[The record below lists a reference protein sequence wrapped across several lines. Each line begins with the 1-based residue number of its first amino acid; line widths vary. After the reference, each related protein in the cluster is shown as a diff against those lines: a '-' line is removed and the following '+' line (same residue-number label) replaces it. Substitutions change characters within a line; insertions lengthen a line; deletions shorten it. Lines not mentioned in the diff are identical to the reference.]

1 MMSVDDT
8 IKERVA
14 EEHVRVRHVNLRTK
28 HLLTF
33 CIFSSLHFT
42 EKLEVLLNATVTVRA
57 LCSWYLHSTTTCT
70 DLLLCL
76 VIYICKPLL
85 DEFLCPLVK
94 LIEVVRSVTLIF
106 PLETEPLDVLLDRV
120 YVLSILLYRVCI
132 VKAEVCLS
140 AIFLSKS
147 EVDAD
152 TLRMSDVKVA
162 VRFWRETC
170 HNGFM
175 FSAGE
180 IRLNNFFQK
189 VEISSLSYFFVYLF
203 HIFGNNEFQIILR
216 IYGFFSIFVTE
227 NQKIIN
233 MIKSMTGYGKAEA
246 ILETG
251 KITVEVR
258 SLNGKTADISIKT
271 SMLPKDKEM
280 TVRQKIAAALTRGN
294 IDFFV
299 TYEPNAADSAKKINM
314 DLAMEYYSQLFELGS
329 RIGKANKSIVGAE
342 NLWTQGPN
350 DLLSMIMRMPEVM
363 DVKKQ
368 DVITDEN
375 WPLVEACIDQALAN
389 INAFRAQEGEVLYKD
404 VTSKVNN
411 ILEFSKQVET
421 YEQERV
427 DAIREKILN
436 RFAELKAEPD
446 QSRLEQE
453 MIFYI
458 EKLDLNEERVRLRQH
473 CRYFLETLDN
483 EPNPGKKLGFIA
495 QEMGRE
501 INTTGSKANH
511 TEIQKLVV
519 KMKDELEKIKEQS
532 LNIL

>member
-1 MMSVDDT
+1 
-8 IKERVA
+8 
-14 EEHVRVRHVNLRTK
+14 
-28 HLLTF
+28 
-33 CIFSSLHFT
+33 
-42 EKLEVLLNATVTVRA
+42 
-57 LCSWYLHSTTTCT
+57 
-70 DLLLCL
+70 
-76 VIYICKPLL
+76 
-85 DEFLCPLVK
+85 
-94 LIEVVRSVTLIF
+94 
-106 PLETEPLDVLLDRV
+106 
-120 YVLSILLYRVCI
+120 
-132 VKAEVCLS
+132 
-140 AIFLSKS
+140 
-147 EVDAD
+147 
-152 TLRMSDVKVA
+152 
-162 VRFWRETC
+162 
-170 HNGFM
+170 
-175 FSAGE
+175 
-180 IRLNNFFQK
+180 
-189 VEISSLSYFFVYLF
+189 
-203 HIFGNNEFQIILR
+203 
-216 IYGFFSIFVTE
+216 
-227 NQKIIN
+227 

-280 TVRQKIAAALTRGN
+280 AIRQKIAAELTRGN
-294 IDFFV
+294 IDFFIS
-299 TYEPNAADSAKKINM
+299 YEPNAADSAKKINM
-314 DLAMEYYSQLFELGS
+314 ALAMEYYQQIHELGS
-329 RIGKANKSIVGAE
+329 RIGGSIGSIVGAE
-342 NLWTQGPN
+342 NLWTNNPN
-350 DLLSMIMRMPEVM
+350 GLISTVLRMPEVM
-363 DVKKQ
+363 DAKKQ
-368 DVITDEN
+368 DIITDEN
-375 WPLVEACIDQALAN
+375 WPAVEACINEALAN

-404 VTSKVNN
+404 VTEKVNR
-411 ILEFSKQVET
+411 ILEYSQQVET

-427 DAIREKILN
+427 DAIRERILN

-473 CRYFLETLDN
+473 CRYFIETLDN